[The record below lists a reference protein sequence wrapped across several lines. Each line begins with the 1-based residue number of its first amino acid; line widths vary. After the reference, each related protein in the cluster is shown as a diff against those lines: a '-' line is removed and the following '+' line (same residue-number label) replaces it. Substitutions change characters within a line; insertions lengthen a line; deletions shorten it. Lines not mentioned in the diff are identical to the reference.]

1 MRVVVV
7 GGGIVGLAS
16 ASALADRG
24 ADVVLCERDSL
35 GSGSTARALGGIR
48 CQFSTAVNVDLSL
61 ASRPVWESFA
71 ERFGVDIAFRQTG
84 YLMLA
89 RTAETAAGLER
100 QVDLQHER
108 GAETA
113 LLAPEEVPDY
123 CGGVDPETVTAATY
137 NPRDGFADPYLAL
150 QGFADAARE
159 AGVDIRTNTA
169 VTDVRRT
176 AGRVV
181 GVDVAGDGAPS
192 DGSIDADA
200 VVNAAG
206 PWAGELASMARI
218 DTPIEPQRRQALV
231 VDPERPVPE
240 TDPLTID
247 LETSSHFRPERD
259 GAAVVGG
266 YFDDEPETPDP
277 DSFSESYD
285 VAWAAETVERAGV
298 YCDYFGD
305 GTRLKRGWAGL
316 YAVTPDHHPI
326 VEESMPGFVQAVGFS
341 GHGFQ
346 HAPATGQVIAEL
358 VLDGEASTV
367 DVSDL
372 GSDRFERDDL
382 LHERNVA

>member
-1 MRVVVV
+1 MRVVVG

-16 ASALADRG
+16 AYALADRG
-24 ADVVLCERDSL
+24 AEVVLCERDSL
-35 GSGSTARALGGIR
+35 GNGSTARALGGIR

-61 ASRPVWESFA
+61 ASRPVWESF
-71 ERFGVDIAFRQTG
+71 EDRFGVDIAFRQTG

-89 RTAETAAGLER
+89 RTEETAAGLER

-108 GAETA
+108 GAETE
-113 LLAPEEVPDY
+113 LLAPEQVPDY
-123 CGGVDPETVTAATY
+123 CAGVDPDTVTAATY

-159 AGVDIRTNTA
+159 QGVDIRTGTA
-169 VTDVRRT
+169 VTGVRLED
-176 AGRVV
+176 GRAV

-192 DGSIDADA
+192 DGHLAADA

-206 PWAGELASMARI
+206 PWAAELAAMAGI
-218 DTPIEPQRRQALV
+218 DVPVEPQRRQALV

-277 DSFSESYD
+277 DSFSESFD

-326 VEESMPGFVQAVGFS
+326 VEESIPGFVQAVGFS

-346 HAPATGQVIAEL
+346 HAPATGQVVAEL
-358 VLDGEASTV
+358 LLDGGASTV

-372 GSDRFERDDL
+372 GSDRFDRGDL